1 MITEDFEDGD
11 LTILLVP
18 PDVAPQLSDYGK
30 FVSVWGWNLTNLYDQ
45 WCR

>member
-30 FVSVWGWNLTNLYDQ
+30 FMKIRVGVGLEP
-45 WCR
+45 